1 MTSAVTVMAINLA
14 PAPIAAGVLAKA
26 AASMQ
31 PEVKSGAPPAALAKV
46 PNPSASTASKPAQI
60 GVQVSSALLGLSVT
74 RTANSATA
82 PDTQPPGTISATA
95 TLAAYTEFAVSAPA
109 SSQGAD
115 NEAGGS
121 SGSEEPPDSGEQEA
135 PASQTYAGPGTAQ
148 SASTRS
154 TSGTPGAAGSSR
166 GPASAQHHIAYP
178 QVPIIPR
185 WHIMPRARTA

>member
-1 MTSAVTVMAINLA
+1 MAINLA
-14 PAPIAAGVLAKA
+14 PAPITAGVLAKA

-31 PEVKSGAPPAALAKV
+31 PPPEVKPGAPPAALARV
-46 PNPSASTASKPAQI
+46 PNPSASASSKPAQI

-74 RTANSATA
+74 NTANSATA
-82 PDTQPPGTISATA
+82 PDTTPPGTVAAAA
-95 TLAAYTEFAVSAPA
+95 TLAAYAEFAVTAPA
-109 SSQGAD
+109 PSQGAD

-135 PASQTYAGPGTAQ
+135 PAAQTFAGSGTAQ
-148 SASTRS
+148 SVSTRS
-154 TSGTPGAAGSSR
+154 TGGMPGAPSSGR
-166 GPASAQHHIAYP
+166 GPASAQHHTSYP